1 MGAVSYGQSG
11 YVGASMSVRAKAA
24 YESGE
29 MPMSKWTRGAIIS
42 AIKVYCADFEL
53 AYNPEIESKSRTQLI
68 GDYLEY
74 KSWHHTGRF
83 ASETEFFGL
92 NEDAVC
98 ANFPEMTPEQ
108 IAERNDKAAAEK
120 AASSEQDTYMKA
132 RENAFAKRFG
142 CNASS
147 VLAYEAF
154 HPERCTRFL
163 SKRGKR
169 EMIGYEL
176 PDKAADS
183 GMKPEQTC
191 PVELAARSH
200 VACFNAFRDG
210 IGVDTEWH
218 DLDFDAVAELFD
230 EQELDD
236 LLEAKRDEAAELSNG
251 LESIEDSECR

>member
-11 YVGASMSVRAKAA
+11 YAGASMSVRAKAA

-42 AIKVYCADFEL
+42 AIKDYCADFDL
-53 AYNPEIESKSRTQLI
+53 AYNPEIESMSRANLAEA
-68 GDYLEY
+68 YLEY

-83 ASETEFFGL
+83 ARETEFFGL
-92 NEDAVC
+92 NEDAIC
-98 ANFPEMTPEQ
+98 ADFPEMTPDQ
-108 IAERNDKAAAEK
+108 IAERDDKAAEAR
-120 AASSEQDTYMKA
+120 ASASERNSFMKA
-132 RENAFAKRFG
+132 RESAFAERFG

-154 HPERCTRFL
+154 HPERCTRFP

-176 PDKAADS
+176 PDKAADL
-183 GMKPEQTC
+183 GMKPEQAC

-210 IGVDTEWH
+210 LGGDAEWH
-218 DLDFDAVAELFD
+218 DLDLDRVAELFD
-230 EQELDD
+230 ERGLDD
-236 LLEAKRDEAAELSNG
+236 LLEAKCDEAELSGG
-251 LESIEDSECR
+251 LDPVRDEGCR

>member
-11 YVGASMSVRAKAA
+11 YAGASMSVRAKAA

-42 AIKVYCADFEL
+42 AIKDYCADFDL
-53 AYNPEIESKSRTQLI
+53 AYNPEIESMSRTKLAEA
-68 GDYLEY
+68 YLEY

-83 ASETEFFGL
+83 ARETEFFGL
-92 NEDAVC
+92 NEDAIS
-98 ANFPEMTPEQ
+98 ADFPEMTPDQ
-108 IAERNDKAAAEK
+108 IAERDDKAAEAR
-120 AASSEQDTYMKA
+120 ASASERNSFMKA
-132 RENAFAKRFG
+132 RENAFAERFG

-154 HPERCTRFL
+154 HPERCMRFP

-176 PDKAADS
+176 PDKAADW
-183 GMKPEQTC
+183 GMKPEQAC

-210 IGVDTEWH
+210 IGGDTEWH
-218 DLDFDAVAELFD
+218 DLELDRVAELFD
-230 EQELDD
+230 ERGLDD
-236 LLEAKRDEAAELSNG
+236 LLKTKCDEAELTGG
-251 LESIEDSECR
+251 LDPVRDKGCR

>member
-1 MGAVSYGQSG
+1 MGAVSYGQGG

-24 YESGE
+24 YDSGE

-42 AIKVYCADFEL
+42 AIKDYCADFDL
-53 AYNPEIESKSRTQLI
+53 AYNPEIETMSRAKLAEV
-68 GDYLEY
+68 YLEY

-83 ASETEFFGL
+83 ARETEFFGL

-98 ANFPEMTPEQ
+98 ADFPELTPDQ
-108 IAERNDKAAAEK
+108 IAERDEK
-120 AASSEQDTYMKA
+120 AAEVQASASEQSSFMKA
-132 RENAFAKRFG
+132 RENAFAERFG

-147 VLAYEAF
+147 VLAYEAL

-169 EMIGYEL
+169 EIIEYEL
-176 PDKAADS
+176 PDKAADL

-210 IGVDTEWH
+210 IGGDTEWH
-218 DLDFDAVAELFD
+218 NLDFDAVAELFD

-236 LLEAKRDEAAELSNG
+236 LLEAKRDEAELSG
-251 LESIEDSECR
+251 ELDPVRDEGCR

>member
-1 MGAVSYGQSG
+1 MGIVSYGQSG
-11 YVGASMSVRAKAA
+11 YAGASMSVRARQA

-42 AIKVYCADFEL
+42 AIKDYCADFDL
-53 AYNPEIESKSRTQLI
+53 AYNPEIESKSRTQLV

-83 ASETEFFGL
+83 ARETEFFGL

-98 ANFPEMTPEQ
+98 ADFPEMTPDQ
-108 IAERNDKAAAEK
+108 IAERNDKATAAQA
-120 AASSEQDTYMKA
+120 AASEWNSFMKA

-163 SKRGKR
+163 VKRSKR

-176 PDKAADS
+176 PDRAADR
-183 GMKPEQTC
+183 GMRPEQTC

-210 IGVDTEWH
+210 VGGESEWH

-230 EQELDD
+230 ERGLDEL
-236 LLEAKRDEAAELSNG
+236 LAAKSDEAELSEDLG
-251 LESIEDSECR
+251 LVGESDCR

>member
-11 YVGASMSVRAKAA
+11 YAGASMSVRAKAA

-42 AIKVYCADFEL
+42 AIKDYCADFDL
-53 AYNPEIESKSRTQLI
+53 AYNPEIESMSRANLVEA
-68 GDYLEY
+68 YLEY

-83 ASETEFFGL
+83 ARETEFFGL
-92 NEDAVC
+92 NEDAIC
-98 ANFPEMTPEQ
+98 ADFPEMTPDQ
-108 IAERNDKAAAEK
+108 IAERDDKAAEAQ
-120 AASSEQDTYMKA
+120 ASASERNSFMKA
-132 RENAFAKRFG
+132 RENAFAERFG

-154 HPERCTRFL
+154 HPERCTRFP

-176 PDKAADS
+176 PDKAADW
-183 GMKPEQTC
+183 GMKPEQAC

-210 IGVDTEWH
+210 LGGDAEWH
-218 DLDFDAVAELFD
+218 DLDLDRVAELFD
-230 EQELDD
+230 ERGLDD
-236 LLEAKRDEAAELSNG
+236 LLKAKCDEAELSGG
-251 LESIEDSECR
+251 LDPVRDEGCR

>member
-11 YVGASMSVRAKAA
+11 YVGASMSAHARQA

-42 AIKVYCADFEL
+42 AIKDYCADFDL

-83 ASETEFFGL
+83 VRETEFFGL

-98 ANFPEMTPEQ
+98 ADFPEMTPEQ
-108 IAERNDKAAAEK
+108 IAKRDEKAAASQA
-120 AASSEQDTYMKA
+120 AASERDGFMKA

-154 HPERCTRFL
+154 HPERCTRFTA
-163 SKRGKR
+163 KRSKR

-176 PDKAADS
+176 PDKAADW
-183 GMKPEQTC
+183 GMKSEQAC
-191 PVELAARSH
+191 PAELAARSR
-200 VACFNAFRDG
+200 VTCFNAFRDG
-210 IGVDTEWH
+210 IGGDAEWH

-230 EQELDD
+230 ERGLDD
-236 LLEAKRDEAAELSNG
+236 LLEAKCDEAELSG
-251 LESIEDSECR
+251 ELDPVRDEGCR

>member
-1 MGAVSYGQSG
+1 MGVVSYGQGG

-42 AIKVYCADFEL
+42 AIKDYCADFDL
-53 AYNPEIESKSRTQLI
+53 AYNPEIESMSRAKLAET
-68 GDYLEY
+68 YLEY

-83 ASETEFFGL
+83 ARETEFFGL

-98 ANFPEMTPEQ
+98 ADFPEMTPNQ
-108 IAERNDKAAAEK
+108 IAERDEK
-120 AASSEQDTYMKA
+120 AAEAQAAASEWNSFMKV
-132 RENAFAKRFG
+132 RENAFAERFG

-163 SKRGKR
+163 SKRSKR

-176 PDKAADS
+176 PDKAADL

-191 PVELAARSH
+191 PVELATRSR
-200 VACFNAFRDG
+200 VVCFNAFRDG
-210 IGVDTEWH
+210 TGGDAEWH
-218 DLDFDAVAELFD
+218 DLDFDCVAELFD
-230 EQELDD
+230 GRGLDD
-236 LLEAKRDEAAELSNG
+236 LLEAKCDEAELSEG
-251 LESIEDSECR
+251 LGLVRESDCR

>member
-11 YVGASMSVRAKAA
+11 YAGASMSVRAKAA

-42 AIKVYCADFEL
+42 AIKDYCADFDL
-53 AYNPEIESKSRTQLI
+53 AYNPEIESMSRTKLVEA
-68 GDYLEY
+68 YLEY

-83 ASETEFFGL
+83 ARETEFFGL
-92 NEDAVC
+92 NEDAIC
-98 ANFPEMTPEQ
+98 ADFPEMTPDQ
-108 IAERNDKAAAEK
+108 IAERDDKAAEAR
-120 AASSEQDTYMKA
+120 ASASERNSFMKA
-132 RENAFAKRFG
+132 RENAFAERFG

-154 HPERCTRFL
+154 HPERCTRFP
-163 SKRGKR
+163 SKRGER

-176 PDKAADS
+176 PDKAADR
-183 GMKPEQTC
+183 GMKPEQAC

-210 IGVDTEWH
+210 IGGDAEWH
-218 DLDFDAVAELFD
+218 DLDLDRVAELFD
-230 EQELDD
+230 ERGLDD
-236 LLEAKRDEAAELSNG
+236 LLKAKCDEAELSGG
-251 LESIEDSECR
+251 LDPVRDEGCR

>member
-1 MGAVSYGQSG
+1 MGAVSYGQAG
-11 YVGASMSVRAKAA
+11 YVGASMSVRAREA

-42 AIKVYCADFEL
+42 AIKDYCADFDL
-53 AYNPEIESKSRTQLI
+53 AYNPEIESKSRMQLV

-83 ASETEFFGL
+83 ARETEFFGL

-108 IAERNDKAAAEK
+108 IAERDHKAVEAR
-120 AASSEQDTYMKA
+120 ASASDRNSFMKA
-132 RENAFAKRFG
+132 RENAFAERFG
-142 CNASS
+142 CNVSS

-163 SKRGKR
+163 SKSGKR

-176 PDKAADS
+176 PDKAADW
-183 GMKPEQTC
+183 GMKTEQTC
-191 PVELAARSH
+191 PVELAARSR
-200 VACFNAFRDG
+200 VTCFNAFRDG
-210 IGVDTEWH
+210 IGGDTEWH

-236 LLEAKRDEAAELSNG
+236 LLEAKRDEAELSG
-251 LESIEDSECR
+251 ELDPVRDEGCR

>member
-1 MGAVSYGQSG
+1 MGVVSYGQGG
-11 YVGASMSVRAKAA
+11 YVETSMSVRAQAA

-42 AIKVYCADFEL
+42 AIKDYCADFDL
-53 AYNPEIESKSRTQLI
+53 AYDPKIETMSRAKLAET
-68 GDYLEY
+68 YLEY

-83 ASETEFFGL
+83 ARETEFFGL

-98 ANFPEMTPEQ
+98 ADFPEMTPDQ
-108 IAERNDKAAAEK
+108 IAERDGKAVEAPAAA
-120 AASSEQDTYMKA
+120 SERNSFMKA
-132 RENAFAKRFG
+132 RENAFAERFG

-163 SKRGKR
+163 SKRDKR

-176 PDKAADS
+176 PDKAADW
-183 GMKPEQTC
+183 GMRPEQNC

-200 VACFNAFRDG
+200 VVCFNAFRDG
-210 IGVDTEWH
+210 TVGDAEWH
-218 DLDFDAVAELFD
+218 DLDFDRVAELFD
-230 EQELDD
+230 ERGLDD
-236 LLEAKRDEAAELSNG
+236 LLEAKREEAELSEG
-251 LESIEDSECR
+251 LGLVRESDCR